1 MTILDFLRFFEDTF
15 QRHLFITREEVIFTN
30 TVLIDIDSCKK
41 TVDFIAI
48 ICTLHAML
56 YLWVLA
62 YFVCRNV
69 EVSCHLH
76 KVCVRNQQK
85 HRVEYESTVQDT
97 TDIFS
102 LLEETDYRRLLL
114 LQCVI
119 AATVHQSMLF
129 LAALA
134 YFSILLNSVK
144 MDLTV
149 YMVDGLFRLSLL
161 T

>member
-1 MTILDFLRFFEDTF
+1 M
-15 QRHLFITREEVIFTN
+15 
-30 TVLIDIDSCKK
+30 
-41 TVDFIAI
+41 
-48 ICTLHAML
+48 
-56 YLWVLA
+56 
-62 YFVCRNV
+62 

-114 LQCVI
+114 LQCVN
-119 AATVHQSMLF
+119 AATVPQSMLF